1 MSKEII
7 CIVLCVT
14 SVLLSFLSSSISSSF
29 SPAFTIK
36 NVLNLLVLLVTLVLQ
51 LAAIYFTASK
61 SPFLAALLIMVFN
74 YYWYMFAPFH
84 PNSDAAGNGMA
95 RAFHNIFAFVFAFL
109 GGLFFYLIVK
119 FVATGGLIICLAVAA
134 IIGLGNIISNYNSHT
149 SGDSFRYEA
158 RWRKMDPEDYRKTLF
173 RNDMVENDDS
183 WEAEHLGAEPKELEH
198 WDVYGTKQ
206 IVVNAEGDY
215 PCLPI
220 EGHFIF
226 PSRRVD
232 VTFPLYSNR
241 VSEDNGDANDR
252 TSFIPNYVFVVWY
265 DCIERK
271 TYQVCTELPDSLKH
285 YFDNVDAFWLDN
297 VEFRILPKGKLLM
310 FHNRDNQVHD
320 IMIDYPLQGKETSG
334 YDEVVKLYYG
344 VKSLDEIVDPK
355 VCAKKETLSV
365 DRMDNNLKRFNY
377 SISFVS
383 ETGGVEIQKTICNFF
398 NGEKILSADKWNE
411 TMHPSRLKDV
421 FLRFKDEKK
430 LYSCFVYFEENEVIK
445 AFDDAF
451 ATDSTQSG
459 EFVVKVGTKQEDF
472 AFSLKVNDKCYPLE
486 KTEFRLYENDFSN
499 DKGSLL
505 FKNYSGN
512 HNNMLTSQKIL
523 KSFRGAAKERNTQG
537 VECCYDEFS
546 KMCFGFSPSDSTPV
560 MIVDCNVY
568 EPLRVLSE
576 KCVYVNCGDGEG
588 IQKFHRGEKLSDV
601 PLAFAARWEA
611 VEEHKKYFVAAS
623 LPSKQIGNIIRS
635 VPNHADMYWSIDFCF
650 LPGGVVKACLQ
661 NWHSKSILLDWQAT
675 GTEITDLDGYV
686 RAVKDEMEAA
696 NRGSNDD

>member
-14 SVLLSFLSSSISSSF
+14 SVLLSFLSSSISRSF

-36 NVLNLLVLLVTLVLQ
+36 NVLNLLVLLVTLAFQ

-206 IVVNAEGDY
+206 IVVNTEGDY

-334 YDEVVKLYYG
+334 YDEVVKFYYG

-523 KSFRGAAKERNTQG
+523 KSFRGDAKERKTSKEERDNDFRRIH
-537 VECCYDEFS
+537 VVFS
-546 KMCFGFSPSDSTPV
+546 ASDSNPV
-560 MIVDCNVY
+560 MIIDCNVY
-568 EPLRVLSE
+568 EQLRVSSKQSE
-576 KCVYVNCGDGEG
+576 YINCDAGKSKCWSELFN
-588 IQKFHRGEKLSDV
+588 L
-601 PLAFAARWEA
+601 PLVLTARWESVA
-611 VEEHKKYFVAAS
+611 EQKQYFVAAS

-675 GTEITDLDGYV
+675 GTEINDLDGYV

>member
-14 SVLLSFLSSSISSSF
+14 SVLLSFLSSSISRSF

-36 NVLNLLVLLVTLVLQ
+36 NVLNLLVLLVTLAFQ

-149 SGDSFRYEA
+149 SGDSFRHEA

-523 KSFRGAAKERNTQG
+523 KSFRGDAKERNTSKEERDNDFRRIH
-537 VECCYDEFS
+537 VVFS
-546 KMCFGFSPSDSTPV
+546 ASDSNPV
-560 MIVDCNVY
+560 MIIDCNVY
-568 EPLRVLSE
+568 EQLRVSSKQSE
-576 KCVYVNCGDGEG
+576 YINCDAGKSKCWSELFN
-588 IQKFHRGEKLSDV
+588 L
-601 PLAFAARWEA
+601 PLVLTARWESVA
-611 VEEHKKYFVAAS
+611 EQKQYFVAAS
-623 LPSKQIGNIIRS
+623 LPSEQIRNIIRS

-661 NWHSKSILLDWQAT
+661 NSKSILLDWQAT
-675 GTEITDLDGYV
+675 GTEINDLDGYV